1 MPSVKQTTVDPAAT
15 TAGMG
20 SSSTELMVELYPG
33 SPIHTANAAEKMTR
47 ETVEAKGNDLI
58 SGVVMDGMGLPS
70 FSLDFTGQDSGV
82 APPDQDVTTGAGGL
96 PASPWVPNPVS
107 PGPGSQNP
115 SDLPAPPDGFGET
128 PNGDT
133 YGVGAGALTNP
144 ADTALVIS
152 EGKIGSY
159 GMGTSKP
166 E

>member
-15 TAGMG
+15 TTGMG
-20 SSSTELMVELYPG
+20 SSSTELMVELYPA
-33 SPIHTANAAEKMTR
+33 SPIHDGSMTR
-47 ETVEAKGNDLI
+47 DSVQAGGDAMLLE
-58 SGVVMDGMGLPS
+58 GVVTNGMGLPS

-82 APPDQDVTTGAGGL
+82 APPDRDVTTGAGGL

-115 SDLPAPPDGFGET
+115 SDLPAPPAGFGET

-133 YGVGAGALTNP
+133 YGVGDGALTNP
-144 ADTALVIS
+144 KDTSLVIS

-159 GMGTSKP
+159 GMGTSTP

>member
-15 TAGMG
+15 TTGMG

-33 SPIHTANAAEKMTR
+33 SPIHDGSMTR
-47 ETVEAKGNDLI
+47 ESVQAQGDAELL
-58 SGVVMDGMGLPS
+58 SGVVTNGMGLPS

-82 APPDQDVTTGAGGL
+82 APPDQEVTTGAGGL
-96 PASPWVPNPVS
+96 PASPWVPNPSS
-107 PGPGSQNP
+107 PGEGQNP
-115 SDLPAPPDGFGET
+115 STLPAAPDGFGME

-133 YGVGAGALTNP
+133 YGVGEGAIANP
-144 ADTALVIS
+144 KDTSLVIS
-152 EGKIGSY
+152 GGKIGSY